1 MEHMDVLIV
10 GAGLSGIGAACHL
23 RKRCPQ
29 KSYAILEARESIG
42 GTWDLFRYP
51 GIRSDSDM
59 FTLGYTF
66 KPWLGA
72 KAIADGPSIL
82 DYIRDT
88 AREHGVLEQV
98 RLGRRVVGAAWSSE
112 DARWTVTIERTA
124 TGEIEHTATGGTER
138 SGAGEAELCAN
149 GAVEPSANGADEFSA
164 TVTGKTEQMTCSFL
178 YCCTGYYRYDE
189 GYSPHF
195 RGSERFAGQI
205 VHPQHWPEDLDY
217 TGKRVVVI
225 GSGATAVTLVPAM
238 IEGGAEHVTMLQ
250 RSPSYILAIP
260 ARDAIA
266 DWLRE
271 RLPAHLAY
279 ALVRYKNVLL
289 ATLTYQ
295 LSRRAPTFVNR
306 LLRKLASRQLPAGY
320 DVDTHLNPT
329 YDPWDQRLCLVP
341 DGDLFRVLGSG
352 RAAIETGTI
361 DTFTEDGICLSCGQ
375 ELDADIVV
383 SATGLN
389 LLVLGGMSLTVDGA
403 PVELSQTVAYKGMMF
418 CGVPNLALTLGYTN
432 ASWTLKA
439 DLVAEYVCR
448 VLAHMDARGLSVCV
462 PRAPAPGLPTEPIID
477 LKSGYVLRSIDVMPK
492 QGASEPWRLRQNYF
506 HDLRLLRRGPIDDCM
521 EFLAAGATPATTLP
535 ARISTMAGGL
545 IEDDR
550 TEGLSARPPVA
561 VAESANGLDRSV
573 VGSERVEL
581 AAQVADV

>member
-1 MEHMDVLIV
+1 MEHVDVLIV

-23 RKRCPQ
+23 RRRCPE
-29 KSYAILEARESIG
+29 KSFAILEARESIG

-82 DYIRDT
+82 DYVRDT
-88 AREHGVLEQV
+88 ASEHGVLEQV

-124 TGEIEHTATGGTER
+124 TGEIER
-138 SGAGEAELCAN
+138 SGAGEAEL
-149 GAVEPSANGADEFSA
+149 SANGAAEHSVA
-164 TVTGKTEQMTCSFL
+164 VAGETAEQMTCSFL

-189 GYSPHF
+189 GYSPALPG
-195 RGSERFAGQI
+195 RERFAGPI
-205 VHPQHWPEDLDY
+205 VHPQHWPEELDY
-217 TGKRVVVI
+217 AGKRVVVI

-271 RLPAHLAY
+271 RLPAHVAY
-279 ALVRYKNVLL
+279 ALTRYKNVLL
-289 ATLTYQ
+289 ATLIYQ
-295 LSRRAPTFVNR
+295 LSRRAPTFMNR
-306 LLRKLASRQLPAGY
+306 MLRKLASRQLPAGY
-320 DVDTHLNPT
+320 DVDTHLNPS

-361 DTFTEDGICLSCGQ
+361 DTFTEDGIRLSCGQ
-375 ELDADIVV
+375 VLDADIVV

-389 LLVLGGMSLTVDGA
+389 LLVLGGMSLTVDGEQ
-403 PVELSQTVAYKGMMF
+403 VDLSQTVAYKGMMF

-448 VLAHMDARGLSVCV
+448 VLAHMDAHGLPVCV

-492 QGASEPWRLRQNYF
+492 QGATEPWRLRQNYF
-506 HDLRLLRRGPIDDCM
+506 HDLRLLRRGPIDDCV
-521 EFLAAGATPATTLP
+521 EFMAAGVSPAATLP
-535 ARISTMAGGL
+535 ATNATAGVL
-545 IEDDR
+545 VEDNR
-550 TEGLSARPPVA
+550 TEGLSARSPVA
-561 VAESANGLDRSV
+561 VAEPANGLDRSV
-573 VGSERVEL
+573 VGDERVEL